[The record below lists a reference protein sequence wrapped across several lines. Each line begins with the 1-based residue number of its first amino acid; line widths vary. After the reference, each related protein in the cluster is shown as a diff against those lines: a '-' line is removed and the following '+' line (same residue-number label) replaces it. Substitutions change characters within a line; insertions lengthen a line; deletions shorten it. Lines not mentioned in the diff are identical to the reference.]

1 MSPMFEEVKKLTVA
15 ETIVNQVKERI
26 LEGQL
31 IPGQKLPSERELAE
45 QLSVG
50 RSSVREATSA
60 MVALGIVAIRPG
72 EGVFIRTDFPRS
84 TIASIEWSSLMLTGS
99 AQDLVEARISVETA
113 TAKLAALRAT
123 AEQRRYLHRLA
134 EQMDSTAKLEDF
146 VGLDIAFHM
155 TLAQASQ
162 NYVLG
167 EIIRGIQQLMRSF
180 PCSRVLA
187 TQ

>member
-1 MSPMFEEVKKLTVA
+1 
-15 ETIVNQVKERI
+15 
-26 LEGQL
+26 
-31 IPGQKLPSERELAE
+31 
-45 QLSVG
+45 
-50 RSSVREATSA
+50 
-60 MVALGIVAIRPG
+60 MVITNAHWLRA
-72 EGVFIRTDFPRS
+72 
-84 TIASIEWSSLMLTGS
+84 
-99 AQDLVEARISVETA
+99 DLVEARISVETA

-167 EIIRGIQQLMRSF
+167 EIIRGIQQLMRSSMLRF
-180 PCSRVLA
+180 CNPVRLA
-187 TQ
+187 NSVTSNTTAYVKRLTAMTQLKRSILW

>member
-1 MSPMFEEVKKLTVA
+1 MFEEVKKLTVA

-60 MVALGIVAIRPG
+60 MVALGIVEIRPG

-84 TIASIEWSSLMLTGS
+84 TIASIEWSSLMLTGC
-99 AQDLVEARISVETA
+99 AQI
-113 TAKLAALRAT
+113 
-123 AEQRRYLHRLA
+123 
-134 EQMDSTAKLEDF
+134 
-146 VGLDIAFHM
+146 
-155 TLAQASQ
+155 
-162 NYVLG
+162 
-167 EIIRGIQQLMRSF
+167 
-180 PCSRVLA
+180 
-187 TQ
+187 